1 MSVLS
6 DFHRSD
12 LSPLV
17 DQGRHHGHQF
27 RARGMNSEWSRREN
41 NGKILANGRSSSSS
55 STSGEEINMMQL
67 STLGQNRLPAPSIHY
82 HQHDLNDRK
91 QLELMERTGYEI
103 VQRNGQRI
111 YGGPPPNWQ
120 GPPPCKGTEI
130 FVGKIPREMF
140 EWELVPIFEMC
151 GYIYELRLMMDFSGS
166 NRGYLF
172 VRYSKCEEASR
183 ALKELNNFEI
193 RPGKFIGVIPS
204 VDNRKL
210 WISGLPKNRSADE
223 IRDEMSKLTDGVT
236 AVSIYYSYTDKT
248 KTRGYAFVE
257 YLTHRHAALARR
269 KLVPGRNFLF
279 DQEIERVDWA
289 EPEHEVDP
297 DIMARVKVLFIRN
310 LTMDTT
316 QDEIL
321 ATFEA
326 VSDGQVDRVK
336 KAKDYA
342 FVHFTTREAA
352 EKAYEATKNK
362 LVLDDCRVEVTW
374 SKPIDRQAHNE
385 RKQLAKAMT
394 SGNRGGLMDHHGA
407 IPLPVTAN
415 SMYPHHGA
423 ISLPVTANSMYPP
436 QPLLTA
442 TMAAQMNRN
451 FSIGNQSMMLQAP
464 RRRDGAPEIRG
475 YATPDTIPQAIDS
488 ETKLPMYNDGII
500 QNDDYAKM
508 MLKNNQHFISD
519 FAALSLGSAY
529 NGVIPPPGAPI
540 SPPPNGAADH
550 AFFGAGSGNMRMM
563 APPSMPP
570 VQHPLYYYGRF

>member
-1 MSVLS
+1 MSVLN

-27 RARGMNSEWSRREN
+27 RTRGMNSEWSRREN
-41 NGKILANGRSSSSS
+41 NGKTLANGRSSSSS
-55 STSGEEINMMQL
+55 STSGEEMNMIQL
-67 STLGQNRLPAPSIHY
+67 STLGQNRLPAPSFHC
-82 HQHDLNDRK
+82 HDLNDRK

-120 GPPPCKGTEI
+120 GPPPTKGTEI

-151 GYIYELRLMMDFSGS
+151 GIIYELRLMMDFSGS

-172 VRYSKCEEASR
+172 VRYSKREEASR

-326 VSDGQVDRVK
+326 ASDGQVDRVK

-342 FVHFTTREAA
+342 FVHFATREAA
-352 EKAYEATKNK
+352 EKAYEATKDK
-362 LVLDDCRVEVTW
+362 LVLDNCRVEVTW

-385 RKQLAKAMT
+385 RKQLAKTLT
-394 SGNRGGLMDHHGA
+394 SGNGNRGGLMDHHGS
-407 IPLPVTAN
+407 IP
-415 SMYPHHGA
+415 
-423 ISLPVTANSMYPP
+423 LPVTANSMYPP

-464 RRRDGAPEIRG
+464 RLRDAPEIRG
-475 YATPDTIPQAIDS
+475 YSTPGNQDTSSPPIDF
-488 ETKLPMYNDGII
+488 ETGKLPTYNGIV
-500 QNDDYAKM
+500 QNDQDYAKM

-540 SPPPNGAADH
+540 SPPPNGTADH

-563 APPSMPP
+563 APSSMPP

>member
-1 MSVLS
+1 MSVLN

-55 STSGEEINMMQL
+55 STSGEEMNMIQL

-82 HQHDLNDRK
+82 HDLNDRK

-120 GPPPCKGTEI
+120 GPPPSKGTEI

-151 GYIYELRLMMDFSGS
+151 GFIYELRLMMDFSGS

-172 VRYSKCEEASR
+172 VRYSKREEASR

-385 RKQLAKAMT
+385 RKQLAKALT
-394 SGNRGGLMDHHGA
+394 SGTGNRGGLMDHHGS
-407 IPLPVTAN
+407 IP
-415 SMYPHHGA
+415 
-423 ISLPVTANSMYPP
+423 LPVTANSMYPP

-451 FSIGNQSMMLQAP
+451 FSIGNQSMMLQAQ
-464 RRRDGAPEIRG
+464 RLNDAPEICG
-475 YATPDTIPQAIDS
+475 YSTPGNQDNSCPPIDS
-488 ETKLPMYNDGII
+488 ETGKLPTYNGIV
-500 QNDDYAKM
+500 QNDQDYAKM

-519 FAALSLGSAY
+519 FTALSLGSAY

>member
-1 MSVLS
+1 MSLLN

-27 RARGMNSEWSRREN
+27 RARGTNSEWSRREN
-41 NGKILANGRSSSSS
+41 SGKILANGRSSSSS
-55 STSGEEINMMQL
+55 STSGEEMNMIQL

-82 HQHDLNDRK
+82 HAHDLNDRK

-151 GYIYELRLMMDFSGS
+151 GFIYELRLMMDFSGS

-210 WISGLPKNRSADE
+210 WISGLPKNRSAEE

-326 VSDGQVDRVK
+326 ASDGQVDRVK

-352 EKAYEATKNK
+352 EKAYEATKDK

-385 RKQLAKAMT
+385 RKQLAKALT
-394 SGNRGGLMDHHGA
+394 SGNGNRGGLMGDHHGS

-415 SMYPHHGA
+415 SMF
-423 ISLPVTANSMYPP
+423 PP

-464 RRRDGAPEIRG
+464 RLRDAPEIRG
-475 YATPDTIPQAIDS
+475 YSTPGTQDFSSPPINS
-488 ETKLPMYNDGII
+488 ETGKLSTYNGLV
-500 QNDDYAKM
+500 QNDQDYAKM

>member
-1 MSVLS
+1 MSVLN

-55 STSGEEINMMQL
+55 STSGEEMNMIQL

-82 HQHDLNDRK
+82 HDLNDRK

-120 GPPPCKGTEI
+120 GPPPSKGTEI

-151 GYIYELRLMMDFSGS
+151 GFIYELRLMMDFSGS

-172 VRYSKCEEASR
+172 VRYSKREEASR

-310 LTMDTT
+310 LTIDTT

-385 RKQLAKAMT
+385 RKQLAKALT
-394 SGNRGGLMDHHGA
+394 SGTGNHGGLMDHHGS
-407 IPLPVTAN
+407 IP
-415 SMYPHHGA
+415 
-423 ISLPVTANSMYPP
+423 LPVTANSMYPP
-436 QPLLTA
+436 QPLPTA

-451 FSIGNQSMMLQAP
+451 FSIGNQSMMLQAQ
-464 RRRDGAPEIRG
+464 RLNDAPEIRG
-475 YATPDTIPQAIDS
+475 YSTPGNQDNSSPPIDY
-488 ETKLPMYNDGII
+488 EPGKLPTYNGIV
-500 QNDDYAKM
+500 QNDQDYAKM

>member
-1 MSVLS
+1 MSVLN

-55 STSGEEINMMQL
+55 STSGEEMNMIQL

-82 HQHDLNDRK
+82 HDLNDRK

-120 GPPPCKGTEI
+120 GPPPSKGTEI

-151 GYIYELRLMMDFSGS
+151 GFIYELRLMMDFSGS

-172 VRYSKCEEASR
+172 VRYSKREEASR

-385 RKQLAKAMT
+385 RKQLAKALT
-394 SGNRGGLMDHHGA
+394 SGTGNRGGLMDHHGS
-407 IPLPVTAN
+407 IP
-415 SMYPHHGA
+415 
-423 ISLPVTANSMYPP
+423 LPVTANSMYPP

-451 FSIGNQSMMLQAP
+451 FSIGNQSMMLQAQ
-464 RRRDGAPEIRG
+464 RLNDAPEICG
-475 YATPDTIPQAIDS
+475 YSTPGNQDNSSPPIDY
-488 ETKLPMYNDGII
+488 EPGKLPTYNGIV
-500 QNDDYAKM
+500 QNDQDYAKM

>member
-1 MSVLS
+1 M
-6 DFHRSD
+6 
-12 LSPLV
+12 
-17 DQGRHHGHQF
+17 
-27 RARGMNSEWSRREN
+27 
-41 NGKILANGRSSSSS
+41 I
-55 STSGEEINMMQL
+55 QL
-67 STLGQNRLPAPSIHY
+67 STLGQNRLPAPPIHY
-82 HQHDLNDRK
+82 HDLNDRK

-151 GYIYELRLMMDFSGS
+151 GFIYELRLMMDFSGS

-248 KTRGYAFVE
+248 RTRGYAFVE

-326 VSDGQVDRVK
+326 ASDGQVDRVK

-352 EKAYEATKNK
+352 EKAYEATKDK

-385 RKQLAKAMT
+385 RKQLAKALT
-394 SGNRGGLMDHHGA
+394 SGTGNRGGLMDHHGA
-407 IPLPVTAN
+407 IP
-415 SMYPHHGA
+415 
-423 ISLPVTANSMYPP
+423 LPVTANSMYPP

-451 FSIGNQSMMLQAP
+451 FYIGNQSMMLPP
-464 RRRDGAPEIRG
+464 RLRDTPEIRG
-475 YATPDTIPQAIDS
+475 YSTPDTQDTFSPPIDS
-488 ETKLPMYNDGII
+488 EIGKLSTYNGTV
-500 QNDDYAKM
+500 QNDQEYAKM